1 MTNLFRD
8 LSKHLSERH
17 EDFLTNSF
25 VYLLN
30 YLLENERSLA
40 IGLLNFIC
48 GGDSEFTFKEEEK
61 VVITTQKVT
70 SEGTPDIE
78 IKSNDK
84 YIFVEVKHDS
94 GLGRDQIERY
104 KKALRNERA
113 ANKKIILLT
122 RFTVDLQEA
131 NQEGV
136 PDRHIRWYQIH
147 KYLEN
152 IEVKDRIGKFLNDE
166 FIKFLEEKQMA
177 IQKVGWEYGNGIR
190 ALNNLVEMIGVAVE
204 ELGIKKWK
212 TAGWE
217 WKGYYVEDNSQF
229 VGIDYN
235 EPDAVYYELGDP
247 LKYAIPESDL
257 AFPFYVENN
266 NINFELSFEKTH
278 FFALEKNE
286 QLEIIKKFISVC
298 HDQANK
304 LKK

>member
-1 MTNLFRD
+1 MTNLFKD

-30 YLLENERSLA
+30 YLLENEKPLA
-40 IGLLNFIC
+40 IEFLNFIC
-48 GGDSEFTFKEEEK
+48 TKNSEFTFKEGEK
-61 VVITTQKVT
+61 VVITTQKPT
-70 SEGTPDIE
+70 EEGTPDIE
-78 IKSNDK
+78 IKSDDK
-84 YIFVEVKHDS
+84 CIYVEVKHDS
-94 GLGRDQIERY
+94 GLRQKQIERY

-113 ANKKIILLT
+113 VIKKIVLLT
-122 RFTVDLQEA
+122 RFSVDLE
-131 NQEGV
+131 ETIEERV

-166 FIKFLEEKQMA
+166 FKKFLEEKQMA

-190 ALNNLVEMIGVAVE
+190 ALNNLIEMIGVAVE

-235 EPDAVYYELGDP
+235 EPDAVYYELGSS
-247 LKYAIPESDL
+247 LKYTVPDGNFD
-257 AFPFYVENN
+257 FPFYIENN

-286 QLEIIKKFISVC
+286 QLGILKNFISAC
-298 HDQANK
+298 HDQATI
-304 LKK
+304 LKG